1 VSRVAE
7 LTNAHY
13 GLDAPAVVIGNAVG
27 GTAAPAGAGTAAT
40 AGAGI
45 GWAAVRRRHRLPFED
60 PSFDVV
66 VSSLAVHSIPGAPGR
81 AATIGEIRPRGG

>member
-7 LTNAHY
+7 VTNAHY

-27 GTAAPAGAGTAAT
+27 GTAAPAGAG
-40 AGAGI
+40 I
-45 GWAAVRRRHRLPFED
+45 GWAAVRRRRRLPFED
-60 PSFDVV
+60 QSLDVV
-66 VSSLAVHSIPGAPGR
+66 VSSLALHNIPGAPGR